1 MPEKTLQLAFTLAGV
16 VILSANRAYEE
27 FIIPWQIFLLCH
39 RLYLNDWSIRNS
51 ANLTKFFMF
60 KLF

>member
-39 RLYLNDWSIRNS
+39 RLYLND
-51 ANLTKFFMF
+51 
-60 KLF
+60 